1 MLRIHDFHGLSHQ
14 IGSQSELACFLIPE
28 PVPHRDRKI
37 ENFPI
42 LVDWEGEQ
50 ETDHTVSVEV
60 VGAIMGGMVIKFGTK
75 LKMLTGFFDHGIIN
89 RDDNFIFQKSK
100 SCKLV
105 YNYKN

>member
-1 MLRIHDFHGLSHQ
+1 MS
-14 IGSQSELACFLIPE
+14 
-28 PVPHRDRKI
+28 I
-37 ENFPI
+37 EI
-42 LVDWEGEQ
+42 I
-50 ETDHTVSVEV
+50 
-60 VGAIMGGMVIKFGTK
+60 GAIMGGMIVQFGTK